1 MDIPMG
7 KNLTHTIL
15 IQEIRCEKDAQH
27 RLQAA
32 RLLLKEKNFLDRVS
46 YLCSMV
52 FYDPD
57 LSVRAQVK
65 ELLFEQYGNEM
76 DSILRE
82 EASIGEPV
90 EVPWMLPC
98 SLEKTPVPDQ
108 EVQNL
113 LARRDYAGL
122 RNVLRDPMD
131 SERRIQ
137 AARALAEDTAAENLE
152 MLAKS
157 VLFDPDE
164 EVQQQAYQSLYSA
177 AGQEK
182 ADSLINE
189 LGEHSLAADDEWL
202 LIPDEQDFSETG
214 PQESSLFGIQK
225 DYQIRGLLNM
235 YVAAKDPSE
244 SIRILTSLCR
254 IKDIQV
260 NEVLA
265 RAALFAEHP
274 EVKDFAH
281 TELKNRFGEGLEEY
295 LEFITEHSSST
306 YSGDEDEDCEE
317 GVEQERVSDF
327 SARLNGQPS
336 VIQEGNNNTLLLALV
351 SGFVVVAILLFF
363 VFR

>member
-1 MDIPMG
+1 MG
-7 KNLTHTIL
+7 NNFTHSIL
-15 IQEIRCEKDAQH
+15 IKEIRCEKDAQH

-76 DSILRE
+76 DSVLRE
-82 EASIGEPV
+82 EASIGEPF
-90 EVPWMLPC
+90 ELPWMLPC

-108 EVQNL
+108 EVQDL
-113 LARRDYAGL
+113 LARRDYKGL
-122 RNVLRDPMD
+122 QIVLRDPMD

-137 AARALAEDTAAENLE
+137 AARALAGDTSAENLE
-152 MLAKS
+152 LLAKS

-164 EVQQQAYQSLYSA
+164 EVQQQAYQSLYDA

-182 ADSLINE
+182 ADLLINE
-189 LGEHSLAADDEWL
+189 LGEHSLSADEEWL
-202 LIPDEQDFSETG
+202 LIPDEQDFPESEV
-214 PQESSLFGIQK
+214 QESSLFGIEK
-225 DYQIRGLLNM
+225 HYQMRGLMSM
-235 YVAAKDPSE
+235 YAAAKDPSE
-244 SIRILTSLCR
+244 SIKILTSLCR

-265 RAALFAEHP
+265 RAALFNEHQ
-274 EVKDFAH
+274 EVKDFAR
-281 TELKNRFGEGLEEY
+281 TELENRFGEGLEEY
-295 LEFITEHSSST
+295 LEFVTEHSSSM
-306 YSGDEDEDCEE
+306 YSDDENEDYEE
-317 GVEQERVSDF
+317 DVEQERVSDF
-327 SARLNGQPS
+327 SAQLNAQPS
-336 VIQEGNNNTLLLALV
+336 VIQEGNNNLLLALV
-351 SGFVVVAILLFF
+351 SGFVVIAILLFF

>member
-1 MDIPMG
+1 MG
-7 KNLTHTIL
+7 NNLTHTIL
-15 IQEIRCEKDAQH
+15 IKEIRCEKDAQH

-32 RLLLKEKNFLDRVS
+32 RLLLKEKNFLDRMS

-76 DSILRE
+76 ESVLRE
-82 EASIGEPV
+82 EASIGEPF

-108 EVQNL
+108 EVQDL
-113 LARRDYAGL
+113 LANKDYAGL
-122 RNVLRDPMD
+122 QNVLRDPMD

-137 AARALAEDTAAENLE
+137 AARALAEDTSAENLE

-164 EVQQQAYQSLYSA
+164 DVQQQAYQSLYEA

-189 LGEHSLAADDEWL
+189 LGEVSLSADEEWL

-214 PQESSLFGIQK
+214 SQENSLFGIQK

-235 YVAAKDPSE
+235 YATAKDPSE
-244 SIRILTSLCR
+244 SIKILTSLCQ

-260 NEVLA
+260 NEILA
-265 RAALFAEHP
+265 RVALFDERQKA
-274 EVKDFAH
+274 KDFARA
-281 TELKNRFGEGLEEY
+281 ELESRFGEGLEEY
-295 LEFITEHSSST
+295 LEFISEHSSST
-306 YSGDEDEDCEE
+306 YSEDEEE
-317 GVEQERVSDF
+317 DYEEDVEKERVSDF
-327 SARLNGQPS
+327 SAQLNAQSS
-336 VIQEGNNNTLLLALV
+336 VIQEGNNNLLLALV
-351 SGFVVVAILLFF
+351 SGLVVIAIFLFF